1 MIVTVSIFLAL
12 SVTLN
17 IFIVWYIFRL
27 LRNLVDVTEEFENF
41 KSKLLVFSEHL
52 TAVSTM
58 ETYYGDSTIASLI
71 NHMKTISD
79 DIEQYSKI
87 LVLYDEEEIENDQTQ
102 N

>member
-1 MIVTVSIFLAL
+1 MIITVSIFLGL
-12 SVTLN
+12 SVVLN
-17 IFIVWYIFRL
+17 IFVVWYIFRL

-41 KSKLLVFSEHL
+41 KSKLLGFSEHL

-58 ETYYGDSTIASLI
+58 EAYYGDNTIASLI

>member
-1 MIVTVSIFLAL
+1 
-12 SVTLN
+12 
-17 IFIVWYIFRL
+17 
-27 LRNLVDVTEEFENF
+27 
-41 KSKLLVFSEHL
+41 
-52 TAVSTM
+52 M